1 MKYRCSLAFALL
13 AASLSASAHNVLPGV
28 DWCENGK
35 AVDIGDIT
43 FGGGDTK
50 SYRQCLLRGAAQPV
64 CRLSTTLVLTR
75 PCPAQTCGEFDDDY
89 RAARTL
95 AQNYC
100 DGLAAVTDPAS
111 PYYGMQAVPIF
122 TGPDTLTDTSAHHTT
137 YEVNDGVY
145 GACMVCVG
153 GTSER

>member
-13 AASLSASAHNVLPGV
+13 AASLSVSAHNVLPGV
-28 DWCENGK
+28 NWCENGK
-35 AVDIGDIT
+35 AIEIGDIS

-50 SYRQCLLRGAAQPV
+50 SYRQCLIRSTAQSV
-64 CRLSTTLVLTR
+64 CRLSTTVVSAR

-89 RAARTL
+89 RAARQL

-100 DGLAAVTDPAS
+100 NELAAITDPDS
-111 PYYGMQAVPIF
+111 PYFGMQTVPIF
-122 TGPDTLTDTSAHHTT
+122 TGPDALTDMSAHHSS

-153 GTSER
+153 DVSER